1 MDVTHDG
8 PDGSGQFRHVD
19 PNMAKEEHLLAQMNT
34 DLRHKSQRH
43 EDFYREMQAAGHG
56 EGVVGGFDKVAEYFG
71 HGVFNHSS
79 AKKKTL
85 SSRRSETPRSAKD
98 SPRYHNT

>member
-1 MDVTHDG
+1 
-8 PDGSGQFRHVD
+8 
-19 PNMAKEEHLLAQMNT
+19 
-34 DLRHKSQRH
+34 
-43 EDFYREMQAAGHG
+43 MQAAGHG